1 MKRMTSQLLVILLMA
16 VVAAPLA
23 AQQQNKKKK
32 QPTLAQRTLKRFAKA
47 ELTEEQTAKIKELAA
62 KTEPKLAAAKKKA
75 ALTAEQRTAMTAA
88 RKKGTDEGLKN
99 KVLREAVQAAGK
111 LTDEQKA
118 GVTEQRKLTLEFN
131 KATIGLLSEEQR
143 TKAGVKLPGTKKKKP
158 ENK

>member
-1 MKRMTSQLLVILLMA
+1 MKRMTSQLLVILLMV

-62 KTEPKLAAAKKKA
+62 KAEPGLAAAKKKA
-75 ALTAEQRTAMTAA
+75 ALTAEQRTAMAAA

-99 KVLREAVQAAGK
+99 KALRDATQAAAK

>member
-23 AQQQNKKKK
+23 AQQQKKKKK
-32 QPTLAQRTLKRFAKA
+32 QPTLAERTLKRFAEA
-47 ELTEEQTAKIKELAA
+47 ELTEEQTAKIKELASKA
-62 KTEPKLAAAKKKA
+62 EPKIAAARKKA
-75 ALTAEQRTAMTAA
+75 ALTAEQRTAMNAA
-88 RKKGTDEGLKN
+88 RKKATDEGLKN
-99 KVLREAVQAAGK
+99 KALRDAVQAAGK

-118 GVTEQRKLTLEFN
+118 GVTEQRALTLEFN

>member
-1 MKRMTSQLLVILLMA
+1 MKRLTSQLLVLLLMA
-16 VVAAPLA
+16 IVAAPLA

-32 QPTLAQRTLKRFAKA
+32 QPTLAERTLKRFAKA

-62 KTEPKLAAAKKKA
+62 KAEPGLVAAKKKA

-88 RKKGTDEGLKN
+88 RKKGTDDGVKG
-99 KVLREAVQAAGK
+99 KALREAIQAAGK

-118 GVTEQRKLTLEFN
+118 GVAEQRALTLEFN

-143 TKAGVKLPGTKKKKP
+143 TKAGVKLPGTRKKKTETK
-158 ENK
+158 